1 LVKVNQRKQ
10 REFHQFE
17 EKEEID
23 QLLKDKFKNK
33 KLFIRY
39 SVEKTEAV
47 INEFFDDGTMMI
59 VTDPNYKADDVIS
72 MYSLS
77 DKYIE
82 VDFTVIEERG
92 PGYYHCRLKAARR
105 AASGRR
111 DLRFKVTP
119 EDAVATNFR
128 ISKHTIDVS
137 GFNMPTSIKVVLDQF
152 HTSNSSLSDIVKV
165 DVLKIDNKDPVLKAI
180 KKTGKSVFIPNADEE
195 ESYGAMTDD
204 FVDMRQLYGNEFK
217 AFVKKNIER
226 GYKSIIYVPII
237 YITEREDSAPF
248 AYIHLIS
255 KSENL
260 GIEKVLELKDHSFK
274 LVDRIRDANTLLI
287 PVHQNIMD
295 ISRGGAKLKITD
307 ENLKK
312 SMLKSKGFI
321 FDIVFKLQAPITIY
335 GEIKVTYKDDREG
348 FFVGI
353 DFEGNSSRK
362 DEMKR
367 FYNILE
373 PMEKDYKARL
383 IRQLRGD

>member
-1 LVKVNQRKQ
+1 MVKINQRKQ

-23 QLLKDKFKNK
+23 ELLKDKFKNK
-33 KLFIRY
+33 KLIVRY

-92 PGYYHCRLKAARR
+92 PGYYHCRLKTARR
-105 AASGRR
+105 AVSGRR

-119 EDAVATNFR
+119 EDVVATNFR

-152 HTSNSSLSDIVKV
+152 HNSNSSLSDIVKV
-165 DVLKIDNKDPVLKAI
+165 DVLKIDTKDPVLKAI
-180 KKTGKSVFIPNADEE
+180 KKTGKSVFVPNVDEE
-195 ESYGAMTDD
+195 DSYGAMTDD

-217 AFVKKNIER
+217 ALVKKNIER
-226 GYKSIIYVPII
+226 GYKSIIFVPII
-237 YITEREDSAPF
+237 YLTEREESVPF

-255 KSENL
+255 KSDNL

-307 ENLKK
+307 ESLKK

-335 GEIKVTYKDDREG
+335 GEIKVTYSDESG
-348 FFVGI
+348 SFFVGI

-383 IRQLRGD
+383 IRKLRGD

>member
-1 LVKVNQRKQ
+1 MVKVNQRKQ

-17 EKEEID
+17 EKEEINK
-23 QLLKDKFKNK
+23 LLKEKFKNK

-92 PGYYHCRLKAARR
+92 PGYYHCQLKAARR
-105 AASGRR
+105 AANGRR

-119 EDAVATNFR
+119 EDVVATNFR

-152 HTSNSSLSDIVKV
+152 HTSNSGLADIVKV

-180 KKTGKSVFIPNADEE
+180 KKTGKSVFIPSADEE
-195 ESYGAMTDD
+195 DAYGALIDD
-204 FVDMRQLYGNEFK
+204 FVDMRKLYGNEFK
-217 AFVKKNIER
+217 TFIKKNIEK

-237 YITEREDSAPF
+237 YLTEREDSVPF

-307 ENLKK
+307 ESLKK

-321 FDIVFKLQAPITIY
+321 FDIVFKIQAPITIY
-335 GEIKVTYKDDREG
+335 GEIKVTYTDGSGD

-383 IRQLRGD
+383 IRTLRGN

>member
-1 LVKVNQRKQ
+1 LVKINQRKQ

-23 QLLKDKFKNK
+23 ELLKDKFKNK
-33 KLFIRY
+33 KLIVRY

-92 PGYYHCRLKAARR
+92 PGYYHCRLKTARR
-105 AASGRR
+105 AVSGRR

-119 EDAVATNFR
+119 EDVVATNFR

-152 HTSNSSLSDIVKV
+152 HNSNSSLSDIVKV
-165 DVLKIDNKDPVLKAI
+165 DVLKIDTKDPVLKAI
-180 KKTGKSVFIPNADEE
+180 KKTGKSVFVPNVDEE
-195 ESYGAMTDD
+195 DSYGAMTDD

-217 AFVKKNIER
+217 ALVKKNIER
-226 GYKSIIYVPII
+226 GYKSIIFVPII
-237 YITEREDSAPF
+237 YLTEREESVPF

-255 KSENL
+255 KSDNL

-307 ENLKK
+307 ESLKK

-335 GEIKVTYKDDREG
+335 GEIKVTYSDESG
-348 FFVGI
+348 SFFVGI

-383 IRQLRGD
+383 IRKLRGD